1 MPRRFPYGLLP
12 CPQLHDGSPHT
23 RWVVGMLTGH
33 QNKTQPYLLCYSYT
47 HYSSLDKDKPREFR
61 KCLPQQDPPPGE
73 VSHYS
78 KPGSCPVTVASTTTN
93 KRYRIEGSS
102 GPDPDHN
109 GRKEHQHGIECH
121 PVLIPTI
128 TDVRKESNLVITQPP
143 C

>member
-1 MPRRFPYGLLP
+1 MIWLLIEPKQESNLHTVLFLHVLHTPRQR
-12 CPQLHDGSPHT
+12 QA
-23 RWVVGMLTGH
+23 R
-33 QNKTQPYLLCYSYT
+33 
-47 HYSSLDKDKPREFR
+47 RELR

-73 VSHYS
+73 VSHYP
-78 KPGSCPVTVASTTTN
+78 KPGSCPVPVASTTTN

-128 TDVRKESNLVITQPP
+128 TDDYEKKVI
-143 C
+143 